1 MSKEKIPELQKLSTA
16 DKFAVTVELWDELSS
31 NPDEIPV
38 TEEQLSELDRRL
50 KNIAMIRIESSP
62 GKRRRQE
69 SFPVGVNGGCPS
81 SLRRKGPSK
90 AYNRVEE
97 HRPGREHFFLQDVES
112 RLQHLKR
119 FPLMARLY

>member
-90 AYNRVEE
+90 GIQSGGRAPTRERTLFPARCRVEA
-97 HRPGREHFFLQDVES
+97 S
-112 RLQHLKR
+112 
-119 FPLMARLY
+119 AS